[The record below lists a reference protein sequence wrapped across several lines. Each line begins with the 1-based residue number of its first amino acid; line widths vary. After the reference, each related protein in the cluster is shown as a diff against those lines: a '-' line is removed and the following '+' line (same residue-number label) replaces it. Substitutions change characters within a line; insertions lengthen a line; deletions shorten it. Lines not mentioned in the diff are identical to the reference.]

1 MTINPLFSPHSN
13 SDLFLLSALRRVN
26 VARKPRFF
34 DGAEGGCSNEERV
47 EHRGRKEG
55 RSRRRRTWAM
65 RKRSAGGDGWIGQNR
80 RFRAHVAGNVQLCPS
95 PYPKLAF

>member
-1 MTINPLFSPHSN
+1 MPVSQSVREEEVMTINPLFSPHSN
-13 SDLFLLSALRRVN
+13 SDLFLLSALHRVN

-55 RSRRRRTWAM
+55 RKEGVAEEEP
-65 RKRSAGGDGWIGQNR
+65 GQ
-80 RFRAHVAGNVQLCPS
+80 
-95 PYPKLAF
+95 